1 MIDSRGIELR
11 PGSRRS
17 DFVQQCDYRN
27 PRLLDTRRRV
37 LRRVPHYPGGP
48 LETELNARECDGK
61 ATQRNNCPIPA
72 RRRAQKRATASR
84 VHVPHPATGAQDQF
98 CPRQFPLRHVDVP
111 PAPRSDGDQARRYG
125 CEVTQEDQTWLANG
139 NTLRKTAAQLIASVR
154 ASPDMACRTNAKKTG
169 RPKQTQMRS

>member
-11 PGSRRS
+11 PGSRRG
-17 DFVQQCDYRN
+17 DFARQCDYRN

-61 ATQRNNCPIPA
+61 ATQRNNCPILA
-72 RRRAQKRATASR
+72 CRRAQKRATASR
-84 VHVPHPATGAQDQF
+84 VH
-98 CPRQFPLRHVDVP
+98 VP

-125 CEVTQEDQTWLANG
+125 CEVTQEDRTWSANG
-139 NTLRKTAAQLIASVR
+139 NALQKVAAQLIASVR
-154 ASPDMACRTNAKKTG
+154 ASPDMACRTNANKTG